1 MKPKFKTQLV
11 KLTEK
16 NIAEQLK
23 YVAMYQKLLEREIQY
38 KDLANLENIKKY
50 SDSIA
55 SHMQLVVNPYIE
67 MPIISY

>member
-11 KLTEK
+11 QLSEK
-16 NIAEQLK
+16 EIEEQLK

-55 SHMQLVVNPYIE
+55 SHMKLVVNPYIE
-67 MPIISY
+67 MPIFSY